1 MPAERRP
8 SLPLRIQLAAALVT
22 AMLSGLTAAWVWFGW
37 QEQWRAWQ
45 AEALEAGITLHAWL
59 VDPVNRDPAP
69 FTVTPLAAPFEPATR
84 EAAEGAPLA
93 PAGWFETAFSFLPG
107 AATPDNPAAAGRI
120 AFRIYSPKL
129 HYPISTVE
137 STASGADAL
146 RFGRIIRVL
155 ATYCGD
161 PQVYVHTATTGW
173 LRVEGPKVWGCASAP
188 ADHRLPLLLVLA
200 GVLAACFGWAASLAG
215 RIGRLAGDI
224 ETLSDHGNTGLL
236 DTSGPEEVAAIARAA
251 NGMLHAERERI
262 ARRAAILSG
271 ISHDLGT
278 PAARLRLRAALI
290 GDDDLRRKFE
300 ADIDRMSEMSNSVLS
315 FARHEME
322 AEDLREVSLTAL
334 LTAIADDY
342 ADAGDPVTLEDPGNI
357 ELPAPRSIFQ
367 SGEPASTVPL
377 HDRRRILCTCRP
389 MALRRAITNLI
400 DNALKYGG
408 AAHLSLT
415 TGPGTVA
422 IHVDDEGAHLPP
434 EELERL
440 VEPFARGNNARARQ
454 GIGLGLTIVDSV
466 ARLHGGSLA
475 FAARPQGTRATLTL
489 RQQIG

>member
-1 MPAERRP
+1 MKDR
-8 SLPLRIQLAAALVT
+8 L
-22 AMLSGLTAAWVWFGW
+22 F
-37 QEQWRAWQ
+37 
-45 AEALEAGITLHAWL
+45 
-59 VDPVNRDPAP
+59 
-69 FTVTPLAAPFEPATR
+69 FPLA
-84 EAAEGAPLA
+84 
-93 PAGWFETAFSFLPG
+93 
-107 AATPDNPAAAGRI
+107 
-120 AFRIYSPKL
+120 
-129 HYPISTVE
+129 
-137 STASGADAL
+137 
-146 RFGRIIRVL
+146 
-155 ATYCGD
+155 
-161 PQVYVHTATTGW
+161 
-173 LRVEGPKVWGCASAP
+173 
-188 ADHRLPLLLVLA
+188 LVLA
-200 GVLAACFGWAASLAG
+200 AGMVMLALAPGFGRLPEGAVAGNGRDYSRITIEGPYLNKVIAGGDATTRLQKGPDGYALYIEADAGVLNDAPELGPHF
-215 RIGRLAGDI
+215 RLAGDI

-236 DTSGPEEVAAIARAA
+236 DTSGPEEVAAIAKAA

-389 MALRRAITNLI
+389 IALRRAITNLI